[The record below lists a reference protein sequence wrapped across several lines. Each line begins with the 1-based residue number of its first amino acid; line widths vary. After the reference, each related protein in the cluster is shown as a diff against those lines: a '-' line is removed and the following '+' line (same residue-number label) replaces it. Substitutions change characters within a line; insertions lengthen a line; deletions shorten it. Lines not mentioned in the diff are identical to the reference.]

1 MNFKDAS
8 LALRA
13 ETVLLRLFAVAP
25 LLFLAVSL
33 TIDFALR
40 GHFLESISAYYGSP
54 VRDVFVGSLITVGVV
69 YVIYRGS
76 TTMEDRALDL
86 AGFFVVIVAL
96 VPYNY
101 EELVLAV
108 NQPVVAR
115 ATLFLIL
122 IAWIVIS
129 VLFYT
134 IGLRWRNRLAAQ
146 FPERSL
152 RVAVI
157 SCLLWVGF
165 VAFAVVWMVSGQ
177 PYDTIHSVAAV
188 LVVVCLIFVV
198 TLHALGYNDEWVEL
212 RRPRWVQAVYALIAG
227 WMFMGIVL
235 GVLLYVFGN
244 RSWVLITEI
253 IEVGAFVAFW
263 LVNLVVARNA
273 LLKELNSHPS
283 QSEAP

>member
-101 EELVLAV
+101 EELLLAV

-198 TLHALGYNDEWVEL
+198 TLHALGYSDEWVEL